1 MKFYSLIL
9 CSFLPWCLLGIAP
22 VKKIM
27 MLLFTSLYLSLYLL
41 SLFAIPSVHKK
52 DATTVSNLSRV
63 SLTKFVV
70 NNISVYI
77 SKKIITKIYSI
88 TIVMVL
94 ILFYEC
100 FYLFFSKFLL
110 FDSSKSENCILLS
123 IEGVL
128 KIITPPNS
136 LKTCFPFITS
146 ILAVPKF
153 HGFPDDLSGS

>member
-1 MKFYSLIL
+1 
-9 CSFLPWCLLGIAP
+9 
-22 VKKIM
+22 M
-27 MLLFTSLYLSLYLL
+27 MLLFTSLCLSLYIL

-77 SKKIITKIYSI
+77 SKKFITKIYSI

-100 FYLFFSKFLL
+100 FYLFIFFLKFLL
-110 FDSSKSENCILLS
+110 FDSSKNENCILLS
-123 IEGVL
+123 IVGVL

>member
-1 MKFYSLIL
+1 
-9 CSFLPWCLLGIAP
+9 
-22 VKKIM
+22 M

-77 SKKIITKIYSI
+77 SKKSI

-94 ILFYEC
+94 ILFYER
-100 FYLFFSKFLL
+100 FYLFFK
-110 FDSSKSENCILLS
+110 
-123 IEGVL
+123 
-128 KIITPPNS
+128 
-136 LKTCFPFITS
+136 
-146 ILAVPKF
+146 VPTV
-153 HGFPDDLSGS
+153 

>member
-1 MKFYSLIL
+1 
-9 CSFLPWCLLGIAP
+9 
-22 VKKIM
+22 
-27 MLLFTSLYLSLYLL
+27 MLLFTSLYLSLYIL

-77 SKKIITKIYSI
+77 SKKFITKIYSI

-100 FYLFFSKFLL
+100 FYLFIFFK
-110 FDSSKSENCILLS
+110 
-123 IEGVL
+123 
-128 KIITPPNS
+128 
-136 LKTCFPFITS
+136 
-146 ILAVPKF
+146 VPTV
-153 HGFPDDLSGS
+153 